1 MDQILGKEWAGD
13 KIRVTYIAPGLIRTE
28 LAKDLVDAVERSGSP
43 INPQRRVGE
52 PNEIAGLALFLASP
66 AGAFATSM
74 TYVVD
79 GGEVSAGPGDV
90 VVMEAEQSVHSE
102 EKD

>member
-1 MDQILGKEWAGD
+1 M
-13 KIRVTYIAPGLIRTE
+13 TCIAPGLIRTE
-28 LAKDLVDAVERSGSP
+28 LAKELVDAVETSGSP
-43 INPQRRVGE
+43 INPQKRVGE
-52 PNEIAGLALFLASP
+52 PNEIAGMAVFLASP

-90 VVMEAEQSVHSE
+90 VVMTAEESVQSQKKV
-102 EKD
+102 DP